1 MNQNPRTTSTSSLA
15 WPCRKRSWRVQS
27 GVADSDGLGGQLRT
41 RNVRSPSPL
50 LRTPNHVKLW
60 NQVVSALSQA
70 AHTQRGCRDRPS
82 QSLKHSG
89 KWAAVAGST
98 WQPPQPCPAAPT
110 VTPMPL
116 LIRCHMQLLAIREV
130 WQGHPSGHEDPQR
143 WGHPDPRPGWAV
155 VLNGSSCLDICH
167 LCGAQAVLSR
177 RLSHSRKARGK
188 QFCRSAL
195 V

>member
-1 MNQNPRTTSTSSLA
+1 MPVCQTGCLFVRPIVHFSHEDQGCQLPGAVSEGCTADGGHGRLTSPRA
-15 WPCRKRSWRVQS
+15 
-27 GVADSDGLGGQLRT
+27 
-41 RNVRSPSPL
+41 VRL
-50 LRTPNHVKLW
+50 CAA
-60 NQVVSALSQA
+60 AL
-70 AHTQRGCRDRPS
+70 DRPS